1 MTSEKILTR
10 QRLRRLSETY
20 SVALSP
26 IQKHQLELFLRLLLK
41 WGSRINL
48 MSEPDIDRLL
58 DLHVF
63 ESLWL
68 AQTMLPDKGRM
79 ADIGSGAGFPAIP
92 AKIHTDGLGL
102 VCIERQHKKTTFLG
116 EVVRQAQLEDV
127 ALFSGRWQDFASW
140 ENVDFVTLRALHPSA
155 ELLQQLAQDGLTL
168 FHLHS
173 AEQTLTSP
181 THQCVRQVQ
190 VPASRQ
196 RVASF
201 FRPT

>member
-10 QRLRRLSETY
+10 QRLKRLSETY
-20 SVALSP
+20 SVTLSS
-26 IQKHQLELFLRLLLK
+26 IQKHRLELFLALLLK
-41 WGSRINL
+41 WRGRINL
-48 MSEPDIDRLL
+48 ISEPDIDRLL

-63 ESLWL
+63 ESLWF
-68 AQTMLPDKGRM
+68 AQTMLPSKGRM

-92 AKIHTDGLGL
+92 TKIHTDELKL

-116 EVVRQAQLEDV
+116 EVVRQVKLEDV
-127 ALFSGRWQDFASW
+127 ALFSGRWQDFVNW
-140 ENVDFVTLRALHPSA
+140 KTFDFITLRALDPPA
-155 ELLQQLAQDGLTL
+155 ELLQKLAKKGLAL

-173 AEQTLTSP
+173 SEQSLTNP
-181 THQCVRQVQ
+181 AYQCIRQVQ